1 MTRGAGVTG
10 VTRKVVASRL
20 GTEFGEALR
29 TMLERTPGAFAGVV
43 SDDQGLAIDYA
54 HVPSRID
61 GIDVQLL
68 GAQFGLPLFRL
79 NETAA
84 GQGITAPLLMLE
96 TSTHSLVASPVS
108 DAFIVV
114 MLLDHRANL
123 GLALAAFARSR
134 DTLGALLA

>member
-1 MTRGAGVTG
+1 MTSETSETG
-10 VTRKVVASRL
+10 VTRKVASRL

-29 TMLERTPGAFAGVV
+29 TMVERTPGAFAGVV

-68 GAQFGLPLFRL
+68 GAQFGLPLFHL
-79 NETAA
+79 NQTAA
-84 GQGITAPLLMLE
+84 DQGITAPVLLLE

-108 DAFIVV
+108 DAFIVA
-114 MLLDHRANL
+114 MLLDHQANL